1 MDIYSTPFFNRDFS
15 QHKSCQKKRKENYKW
30 KFQSVGQEQNQNQAQ
45 DQAQERGRETENCRQ
60 FCVQIV
66 VCRRNWN
73 NSRLQTAPAT
83 LSLPLSHFFSLLC
96 ILLVLYLKYLS
107 HSMQLPHKFRSVW
120 RVDKEEDA
128 ELAASVSTAVSLYHC
143 LPLSHYPYPSLSGT
157 ATICISIFEHL
168 NINESPQQLQI
179 AVGNS
184 IPRNVGY

>member
-1 MDIYSTPFFNRDFS
+1 MKIPERRPGTEPEPGPGPGSGTWQRD
-15 QHKSCQKKRKENYKW
+15 
-30 KFQSVGQEQNQNQAQ
+30 
-45 DQAQERGRETENCRQ
+45 RELSPVLRTNCCLPAKLKQ
-60 FCVQIV
+60 F
-66 VCRRNWN
+66 
-73 NSRLQTAPAT
+73 T
-83 LSLPLSHFFSLLC
+83 LSDCPCYSFSHSFLLSLC

-107 HSMQLPHKFRSVW
+107 HSMQLPHKFCSVW